1 MAISNV
7 AKEQTIMKTQT
18 NTNTNTLRSRYVA
31 VTEHG
36 DVKLADAHNGKFK
49 RFKKMIAGYGDFVD
63 PRNAGRKMILDKE
76 WGERVV
82 DNFKNGPITRVPVPV
97 GHPQTSAELAERTKG
112 WLIDLEARDDGL
124 YGLIEIRK
132 PDTAADIEDGVLVD
146 TSVAFDEEYQDKKT
160 GKIFHDV
167 LKHVGLVND
176 PYIKGMTE
184 FEPALADKHV
194 ATILFSE
201 TNGNETNKE
210 EEPMDKVKN
219 DRDFDVEVKF
229 TQDGEEKTATVAAGA
244 EIEVPSDRVET
255 VNKQIADA
263 TKPEEKTE
271 DKADKADDESSDAEK
286 KEKELADRE
295 AALAKRERE
304 LADKEAEAQFE
315 KLLSDGKVV
324 PAQKDAY
331 LALSSQSNTSVELAD
346 GAKKSVA
353 VLLSEFLEKTPKGIF
368 LDEKG
373 VADGDKE
380 ADEDVELT
388 DDEKSLTGFGVTE
401 KELKETKKSLKGDE

>member
-1 MAISNV
+1 
-7 AKEQTIMKTQT
+7 
-18 NTNTNTLRSRYVA
+18 
-31 VTEHG
+31 
-36 DVKLADAHNGKFK
+36 
-49 RFKKMIAGYGDFVD
+49 
-63 PRNAGRKMILDKE
+63 
-76 WGERVV
+76 
-82 DNFKNGPITRVPVPV
+82 
-97 GHPQTSAELAERTKG
+97 
-112 WLIDLEARDDGL
+112 
-124 YGLIEIRK
+124 
-132 PDTAADIEDGVLVD
+132 
-146 TSVAFDEEYQDKKT
+146 
-160 GKIFHDV
+160 
-167 LKHVGLVND
+167 
-176 PYIKGMTE
+176 
-184 FEPALADKHV
+184 
-194 ATILFSE
+194 
-201 TNGNETNKE
+201 
-210 EEPMDKVKN
+210 MDKVKN

-324 PAQKDAY
+324 PAQKAAY

-373 VADGDKE
+373 VAGGDKE